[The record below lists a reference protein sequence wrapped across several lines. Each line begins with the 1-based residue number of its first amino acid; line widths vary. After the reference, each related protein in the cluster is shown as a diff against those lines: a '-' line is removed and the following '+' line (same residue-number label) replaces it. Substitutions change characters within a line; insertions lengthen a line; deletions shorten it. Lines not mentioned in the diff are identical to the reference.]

1 VGLAAVLKALRIGRG
16 DEVATQAFTCV
27 AVPEAIMAVGAKPLY
42 VDIEKNGVNMSAD
55 DLASR
60 ITGSTR
66 ALIIQHTYGIPADMD
81 RLMNLAGEKGIPV
94 IEDCCHTLASRY
106 RGKELGSFG
115 VASFYSF
122 EWGKPVVVGIGG
134 SVLANTPGLA
144 ASLDKDYRIYL
155 EPRIHRQ
162 IRLLAQYAAHAI
174 VYRPTLY
181 WPVRDLFHAAG
192 KLGLGENN
200 YNPIDTS
207 AGPHPDFS
215 TRMSSVHRFMLR
227 RRLRRLGATVFHA
240 RMVSRRY
247 DRYLSSF
254 AAVLPTTPQH
264 GDAVYARYPLFVDDK
279 PRMLAR
285 ARERRIEL
293 SGWYSTPVHP
303 LEDNNLLKVHYAPG
317 CCPNAERANA
327 RIVSLP
333 THLKVRPRHIDS
345 YVSLFN

>member
-1 VGLAAVLKALRIGRG
+1 VGLAAILNALGIGRG
-16 DEVATQAFTCV
+16 DEVATQAFTCL

-42 VDIEKNGVNMSAD
+42 IDIEKDGVNMSAG
-55 DLASR
+55 DLATR

-66 ALIIQHTYGIPADMD
+66 AVIVQHTYGIPADMD
-81 RLMNLAGEKGIPV
+81 RLMNLARENGIPV
-94 IEDCCHTLASRY
+94 IEDCCHTVASRY
-106 RGKELGSFG
+106 RGRDLGSFG

-122 EWGKPVVVGIGG
+122 EWGKPIVVGIGG
-134 SVLANTPGLA
+134 SVLANTPKLA
-144 ASLDKDYRIYL
+144 AALGKDYRRYR

-162 IRLLAQYAAHAI
+162 IRLLAQFAAHAI

-200 YNPIDTS
+200 YNPIAPD

-215 TRMSSVHRFMLR
+215 TRMSGVHRFMLR
-227 RRLRRLGATVFHA
+227 RKLRGLGATVFHA
-240 RMVSRRY
+240 RRVSRRY
-247 DRYLSSF
+247 ERYIPSG
-254 AAVLPTTPQH
+254 AAVLPITPQH

-303 LEDNNLLKVHYAPG
+303 LEGDNLLKVHYPPG